1 MLRECS
7 FVSTHC
13 EKFMSFSFVLHRI
26 GLFAAV
32 LLGCQLSF
40 SGTLNSAL
48 LQESQGQGTAPPAK
62 VSIGFDGNVKL
73 GKWVPIFVSLD
84 PSTSASKF
92 EVENIDGDDTPVI
105 YQGPLLSDPK
115 SPGQYQAWTR
125 IGRSYG
131 KSELRLLNSSDELIE
146 TFQLS
151 FTGKDRVGKFIG
163 STQEL
168 ILTLEPQDL
177 FKKSIESVSSLASQE
192 DARIIA
198 ALGENNTLPFNW
210 LEYDSA
216 DAILL
221 VTSDIERVERISEV
235 QLDAIETWV
244 KQGGTLILSATSN
257 ANQLLSENGSLARFC
272 PGNFVGLDECF
283 NSSRLETF
291 CDSQEKL
298 LPAKN
303 DSIPIVQIEDV
314 RGTVLVDNSNTKNR
328 KPLIIKTAYGMG
340 KVIFVTFDLDTSK
353 TTEWIGFPKL
363 VEKLVSGAAT
373 ERETTSST
381 AARGSSV
388 SHFGYKDLIGQL
400 RVPLDRFRDVQFV
413 KFAMI
418 ALLIGLYILCIGP
431 GDYFLLHKFFKKMEL
446 TWITFPLV
454 SLIFCGLAIGISVAT
469 RPDTI
474 KINQLEIID
483 IDTINGEVR
492 GTVWGNL
499 YSPIGQTC
507 SIGLEKSHQLGFEID
522 SNLLTWHGLP
532 GNGLG
537 GMATTANPGLLKTN
551 YEQSFKVSE
560 NGQTLNTEIENLPLQ
575 VSSTKPIFATWWASI
590 EPESRVQLN
599 RDPRLTQLRGRVNY
613 KLPFK
618 LKNCRLI
625 FENWAYVLE
634 NPLNPSDTFD
644 VQTGTT
650 EKSLKSI
657 LTRKVKLKKSDRSEN
672 SPWDPTDIRVNR
684 IADIMMFYQASG
696 GMAYTNL
703 SHQYHS
709 FTDMTDQLNL
719 HRAILVGEV
728 DEPGAILK
736 INGESALSQ
745 YDQTTTIVRILLEV
759 QY

>member
-1 MLRECS
+1 
-7 FVSTHC
+7 
-13 EKFMSFSFVLHRI
+13 MSFSFALHRI

-40 SGTLNSAL
+40 SLPLSSAHFQPK
-48 LQESQGQGTAPPAK
+48 QESTPSAS
-62 VSIGFDGNVKL
+62 VSIGFDGKVKL
-73 GKWVPIFVSLD
+73 GKWVPIFISLD
-84 PSTSASKF
+84 PSTSAAKF
-92 EVENIDGDDTPVI
+92 EVENLDGDDTPVI
-105 YQGPLLSDPK
+105 YKGPLLSDPK
-115 SPGQYQAWTR
+115 FPGRYQAWTR
-125 IGRSYG
+125 IGRTYG
-131 KSELRLLNSSDELIE
+131 KFELRLLNAADDIIE
-146 TFQLS
+146 TKRFN
-151 FTGKDRVGKFIG
+151 FTGSDRTEEFIG

-168 ILTLEPQDL
+168 VLTLEPQDL
-177 FKKSIESVSSLASQE
+177 FKKSIESVSSLASRE

-198 ALGENNTLPFNW
+198 ALGKESILPFNW
-210 LEYDSA
+210 LGYDSA
-216 DAILL
+216 DAILM
-221 VTSDIERVERISEV
+221 VTSDLERIDRISDV

-244 KQGGTLILSATSN
+244 KQGGTLILSAASN
-257 ANQLLSENGSLARFC
+257 ADRLLSENGRLARFC
-272 PGNFVGLDECF
+272 PGNFVGLGECK

-291 CDSQEKL
+291 CDSQEQL
-298 LPAKN
+298 LPSKD
-303 DSIPIVQIEDV
+303 DSIPIVRIEDV
-314 RGTVLVDNSNTKNR
+314 RGIVLVDNSNAKNR
-328 KPLIIKTAYGMG
+328 KPLIVKTACGMG
-340 KVIFVTFDLDTSK
+340 KVIFVTFDLDSPRM
-353 TTEWIGFPKL
+353 TEWIGFPKL
-363 VEKLVSGAAT
+363 VENLISGART

-381 AARGSSV
+381 TSQGSSV

-431 GDYFLLHKFFKKMEL
+431 GDYFLLRKLFKKMEL

-454 SLIFCGLAIGISVAT
+454 SLIFCGLAIGISRAT

-492 GTVWGNL
+492 GSVWGNI

-507 SIGLEKSHQLGFEID
+507 SIGLDKSHQLGFEID
-522 SNLLTWHGLP
+522 SSLITWHGLP
-532 GNGLG
+532 GDGLG
-537 GMATTANPGLLKTN
+537 GMTTTANPGLLKTN
-551 YEQSFKVSE
+551 YEQSFTIGE
-560 NGQTLNTEIENLPLQ
+560 NGQTLNTEIEDLPLQ

-634 NPLNPSDTFD
+634 NPLNPGDTFD

-650 EKSLKSI
+650 EKSLRSI

-728 DEPGAILK
+728 DAPGAILK
-736 INGESALSQ
+736 VNGNSALPQ
-745 YDQTTTIVRILLEV
+745 YDQTTTVVRILLEV

>member
-1 MLRECS
+1 
-7 FVSTHC
+7 
-13 EKFMSFSFVLHRI
+13 MSFSFVLHRI
-26 GLFAAV
+26 GLFAAI
-32 LLGCQLSF
+32 LLVCLISVI
-40 SGTLNSAL
+40 SPLNAAL
-48 LQESQGQGTAPPAK
+48 FQESQAKDTSLPSK
-62 VSIGFDGNVKL
+62 VSIGFDGNIKL

-84 PSTSASKF
+84 PTTSATKF
-92 EVENIDGDDTPVI
+92 EVENLDGDDTPVI
-105 YQGPLLSDPK
+105 YKGPLLSDPN
-115 SPGQYQAWTR
+115 SPGRYQAWTR
-125 IGRSYG
+125 IGRTYG
-131 KSELRLLNSSDELIE
+131 KSELRLLNSSNELVE

-151 FTGKDRVGKFIG
+151 FTGKDRVGKFIR

-168 ILTLEPQDL
+168 VITLEPQDL

-198 ALGENNTLPFNW
+198 ALSENTTLPFNW

-216 DAILL
+216 DAVLM
-221 VTSDIERVERISEV
+221 VTSDIERIDRISEG
-235 QLDAIETWV
+235 QLEAIESWV
-244 KQGGTLILSATSN
+244 KQGGTLILSATAN
-257 ANQLLSENGSLARFC
+257 ANQLLSENGRLARFC
-272 PGNFVGLDECF
+272 PGNFVGLSECS

-298 LPAKN
+298 LPANN
-303 DSIPIVQIEDV
+303 DSISIVQIADV
-314 RGTVLVDNSNTKNR
+314 RGTVLVDNSSTKNR
-328 KPLIIKTAYGMG
+328 KPLIIKTAYGLG
-340 KVIFVTFDLDTSK
+340 KVIFVTFDLDTPR
-353 TTEWIGFPKL
+353 TAEWIGFPKL
-363 VEKLVSGAAT
+363 IEKLVSGAAT
-373 ERETTSST
+373 EREATSST
-381 AARGSSV
+381 ASRGSSV

-400 RVPLDRFRDVQFV
+400 RVPLDRFRDVKFV

-454 SLIFCGLAIGISVAT
+454 SLIFCGFAIGISIAT

-474 KINQLEIID
+474 KVNQLEIID

-492 GTVWGNL
+492 GAVWSNL
-499 YSPIGQTC
+499 YSPTGQTC

-537 GMATTANPGLLKTN
+537 GMTTIANPGLLKTN
-551 YEQSFKVSE
+551 YQQSFKISDK
-560 NGQTLNTEIENLPLQ
+560 GQTLDAEIENLPLQ
-575 VSSTKPIFATWWASI
+575 VSSTKPIFATWWGKI
-590 EPESRVQLN
+590 EPESRIQLN

-613 KLPFK
+613 KFPFK

-634 NPLNPSDTFD
+634 DPLAPGDTFD

-650 EKSLKSI
+650 ERSLKSI

-684 IADIMMFYQASG
+684 IADIMMFYQAAG

-703 SHQYHS
+703 SHRYHS

-719 HRAILVGEV
+719 RRAILVGEV
-728 DEPGAILK
+728 DRPGAILK
-736 INGESALSQ
+736 IDGESALSQ

-759 QY
+759 RY

>member
-1 MLRECS
+1 
-7 FVSTHC
+7 
-13 EKFMSFSFVLHRI
+13 MSFSFALHRI

-40 SGTLNSAL
+40 SLPLSSARL
-48 LQESQGQGTAPPAK
+48 QPKQESTPSAT
-62 VSIGFDGNVKL
+62 VSIGFDGKVKL
-73 GKWVPIFVSLD
+73 GKWVPIFISLD
-84 PSTSASKF
+84 PSTSAAKF
-92 EVENIDGDDTPVI
+92 EVENLDGDDTPVI
-105 YQGPLLSDPK
+105 YKGPLLSDPK
-115 SPGQYQAWTR
+115 FPGRYQAWTR
-125 IGRSYG
+125 IGRTYG
-131 KSELRLLNSSDELIE
+131 KFELRLLNAADDIIE
-146 TFQLS
+146 TKRFN
-151 FTGKDRVGKFIG
+151 FTGSDRTEEFIG

-168 ILTLEPQDL
+168 VLTLEPQDL
-177 FKKSIESVSSLASQE
+177 FKKSIESVSSLASRE

-198 ALGENNTLPFNW
+198 ALGEKSILPFNW
-210 LEYDSA
+210 LGYDSA
-216 DAILL
+216 DAILM
-221 VTSDIERVERISEV
+221 VTSDLERIDRISDV

-244 KQGGTLILSATSN
+244 KQGGTLILSAASN
-257 ANQLLSENGSLARFC
+257 ADRLLSENGRLARFC
-272 PGNFVGLDECF
+272 PGNFVGLGECN

-291 CDSQEKL
+291 CDSQEQL
-298 LPAKN
+298 LPSKD
-303 DSIPIVQIEDV
+303 DSIPIVRIEDV
-314 RGTVLVDNSNTKNR
+314 RGIVLVDNSNAKNR
-328 KPLIIKTAYGMG
+328 KPLIVKTACGMG
-340 KVIFVTFDLDTSK
+340 KVIFVTFDLDSPRM
-353 TTEWIGFPKL
+353 TEWIGFPKL
-363 VEKLVSGAAT
+363 VENLISGART

-381 AARGSSV
+381 TSQGSSV

-431 GDYFLLHKFFKKMEL
+431 GDYFLLRKLFKKMEL

-454 SLIFCGLAIGISVAT
+454 SLIFCGLAIGISRAT

-492 GTVWGNL
+492 GSVWGNL
-499 YSPIGQTC
+499 YSPTGQTC
-507 SIGLEKSHQLGFEID
+507 SIGLDKSHQLGFEID
-522 SNLLTWHGLP
+522 SNLITWHGLP

-537 GMATTANPGLLKTN
+537 GMTTTANPGLLKTN
-551 YEQSFKVSE
+551 YEQSFQIGE
-560 NGQTLNTEIENLPLQ
+560 NGQTLNTEIEDLPLQ

-634 NPLNPSDTFD
+634 NPLNPGDTFD

-650 EKSLKSI
+650 EKSLRSI

-696 GMAYTNL
+696 GKAYTNL

-736 INGESALSQ
+736 VNGKSALAQ
-745 YDQTTTIVRILLEV
+745 YDQTTTVVRILLEV

>member
-1 MLRECS
+1 MLRVCS

-13 EKFMSFSFVLHRI
+13 EKFMSFSSVLHRI

-32 LLGCQLSF
+32 LLVCQLGLTGS
-40 SGTLNSAL
+40 LNSAL
-48 LQESQGQGTAPPAK
+48 LQESQPAEASSLPK
-62 VSIGFDGNVKL
+62 ISIGFDGNVKL
-73 GKWVPIFVSLD
+73 GKWVPIFISLA
-84 PSTSASKF
+84 PKSLATKF
-92 EVENIDGDDTPVI
+92 EVENLDGDDTPVI
-105 YQGPLLSDPK
+105 YKGPLLSDSK
-115 SPGQYQAWTR
+115 FPGQYQAWTR
-125 IGRSYG
+125 IGRTYG
-131 KSELRLLNSSDELIE
+131 KAELRLLNSADEVIDA
-146 TFQLS
+146 FQLS
-151 FTGKDRVGKFIG
+151 FTGQDRVGKFIG

-168 ILTLEPQDL
+168 VLTLEPQKL
-177 FKKSIESVSSLASQE
+177 FKESIESVSSLASKE

-198 ALGENNTLPFNW
+198 ALGEDAPLPLNW

-216 DAILL
+216 DAILM
-221 VTSDIERVERISEV
+221 VTSDIERIDQISEV

-244 KQGGTLILSATSN
+244 KQGGTLILSATTN
-257 ANQLLSENGSLARFC
+257 ANQLISKNGRLARFC
-272 PGNFVGLDECF
+272 PGTFVGLDTCT

-298 LPAKN
+298 LPATN
-303 DSIPIVQIEDV
+303 ESIPIVKLDEV

-328 KPLIIKTAYGMG
+328 KPLIIKTAFGLG
-340 KVIFVTFDLDTSK
+340 KVVFVTFDLDALK

-363 VEKLVSGAAT
+363 VEKLVSGAVT
-373 ERETTSST
+373 EREITSST
-381 AARGSSV
+381 VSRGSSV

-454 SLIFCGLAIGISVAT
+454 SLIFCGLAIGISIAT

-499 YSPIGQTC
+499 YSPVGQTC
-507 SIGLEKSHQLGFEID
+507 SIGLEKSHQLGFEIESD
-522 SNLLTWHGLP
+522 LLTWHGLP

-537 GMATTANPGLLKTN
+537 GMTTTANPGLLKTN

-560 NGQTLNTEIENLPLQ
+560 NGQTLDTEIENLPLQ
-575 VSSTKPIFATWWASI
+575 VSSTKPVFATWWASI
-590 EPESRVQLN
+590 EPESRIQLN

-728 DEPGAILK
+728 DKPGAILK
-736 INGESALSQ
+736 INGESAQSQ

>member
-1 MLRECS
+1 
-7 FVSTHC
+7 
-13 EKFMSFSFVLHRI
+13 MSFSFALHRI

-40 SGTLNSAL
+40 SLPLSSAHFQPK
-48 LQESQGQGTAPPAK
+48 QESTPSAT
-62 VSIGFDGNVKL
+62 VSIGFDGKVKL
-73 GKWVPIFVSLD
+73 GKWVPIFISLD
-84 PSTSASKF
+84 PSTSAAKF
-92 EVENIDGDDTPVI
+92 EVENLDGDDTPVI
-105 YQGPLLSDPK
+105 YKGPLLSDPK
-115 SPGQYQAWTR
+115 FPGRYQAWTR
-125 IGRSYG
+125 IGRTYG
-131 KSELRLLNSSDELIE
+131 KFELRLLNAADDIIE
-146 TFQLS
+146 TKQFN
-151 FTGKDRVGKFIG
+151 FTGSDRVEEFIG

-168 ILTLEPQDL
+168 VLTLEPQDL
-177 FKKSIESVSSLASQE
+177 FKKSIESVSSLASRE

-198 ALGENNTLPFNW
+198 ALGEKSILPFNW
-210 LEYDSA
+210 LGYDSA
-216 DAILL
+216 DAILM
-221 VTSDIERVERISEV
+221 VTSDLERIDRISDV

-244 KQGGTLILSATSN
+244 KQGGTLILSAASN
-257 ANQLLSENGSLARFC
+257 ADRLLSENGRLARFC
-272 PGNFVGLDECF
+272 PGNFVGLGECN

-291 CDSQEKL
+291 CDSQEQL
-298 LPAKN
+298 LPSKDDA
-303 DSIPIVQIEDV
+303 IPIVRIEDV
-314 RGTVLVDNSNTKNR
+314 RGIVLVDNSNAKNR
-328 KPLIIKTAYGMG
+328 KPLIVKTACGMG
-340 KVIFVTFDLDTSK
+340 KVIFVTFDLDSPRM
-353 TTEWIGFPKL
+353 TEWIGFPKL
-363 VEKLVSGAAT
+363 VENLISGART

-381 AARGSSV
+381 TSQGSSV

-431 GDYFLLHKFFKKMEL
+431 GDYFLLRKLFKKMEL

-454 SLIFCGLAIGISVAT
+454 SLIFCGLAIGISKAT

-492 GTVWGNL
+492 GSVWGNL
-499 YSPIGQTC
+499 YSPTGQTC
-507 SIGLEKSHQLGFEID
+507 SIGLDKSHQLGFEID
-522 SNLLTWHGLP
+522 SNLITWHGLP

-537 GMATTANPGLLKTN
+537 GMTTTANPGLLKTK
-551 YEQSFKVSE
+551 YEQSFKIGE
-560 NGQTLNTEIENLPLQ
+560 NGQTLSTEIEDLPLQ

-634 NPLNPSDTFD
+634 NPLNPGDTFD

-650 EKSLKSI
+650 EKSLRSI

-696 GMAYTNL
+696 GKAYTNL

-736 INGESALSQ
+736 VNGKSALAQ
-745 YDQTTTIVRILLEV
+745 YDQTTTVVRILLEV

>member
-1 MLRECS
+1 
-7 FVSTHC
+7 
-13 EKFMSFSFVLHRI
+13 
-26 GLFAAV
+26 

-40 SGTLNSAL
+40 SLPLSSAHFQPK
-48 LQESQGQGTAPPAK
+48 QESTPSAS
-62 VSIGFDGNVKL
+62 VSIGFDGKVKL
-73 GKWVPIFVSLD
+73 GKWVPIFISLD
-84 PSTSASKF
+84 PSTSAAKF
-92 EVENIDGDDTPVI
+92 EVENLDGDDTPVI
-105 YQGPLLSDPK
+105 YKGPLLSDPK
-115 SPGQYQAWTR
+115 FPGRYQAWTR
-125 IGRSYG
+125 IGRTYG
-131 KSELRLLNSSDELIE
+131 KFELRLLNAADDIIE
-146 TFQLS
+146 TKRFN
-151 FTGKDRVGKFIG
+151 FTGSDRTEEFIG

-168 ILTLEPQDL
+168 VLTLEPQDL
-177 FKKSIESVSSLASQE
+177 FKKSIESVSSLASRE

-198 ALGENNTLPFNW
+198 ALGKESILPFNW
-210 LEYDSA
+210 LGYDSA
-216 DAILL
+216 DAILM
-221 VTSDIERVERISEV
+221 VTSDLERIDRISDV

-244 KQGGTLILSATSN
+244 KQGGTLILSAASN
-257 ANQLLSENGSLARFC
+257 ADRLLSENGRLARFC
-272 PGNFVGLDECF
+272 PGNFVGLGECK

-291 CDSQEKL
+291 CDSQEQL
-298 LPAKN
+298 LPSKD
-303 DSIPIVQIEDV
+303 DSIPIVRIEDV
-314 RGTVLVDNSNTKNR
+314 RGIVLVDNSNAKNR
-328 KPLIIKTAYGMG
+328 KPLIVKTACGMG
-340 KVIFVTFDLDTSK
+340 KVIFVTFDLDSPRM
-353 TTEWIGFPKL
+353 TEWIGFPKL
-363 VEKLVSGAAT
+363 VENLISGART

-381 AARGSSV
+381 TSQGSSV

-431 GDYFLLHKFFKKMEL
+431 GDYFLLRKLFKKMEL

-454 SLIFCGLAIGISVAT
+454 SLIFCGLAIGISRAT

-492 GTVWGNL
+492 GSVWGNI

-507 SIGLEKSHQLGFEID
+507 SIGLDKSHQLGFEID
-522 SNLLTWHGLP
+522 SSLITWHGLP
-532 GNGLG
+532 GDGLG
-537 GMATTANPGLLKTN
+537 GMTTTANPGLLKTN
-551 YEQSFKVSE
+551 YEQSFTIGE
-560 NGQTLNTEIENLPLQ
+560 NGQTLNTEIEDLPLQ

-634 NPLNPSDTFD
+634 NPLNPGDTFD

-650 EKSLKSI
+650 EKSLRSI

-728 DEPGAILK
+728 DAPGAILK
-736 INGESALSQ
+736 VNGNSALPQ
-745 YDQTTTIVRILLEV
+745 YDQTTTVVRILLEV

>member
-1 MLRECS
+1 
-7 FVSTHC
+7 
-13 EKFMSFSFVLHRI
+13 MSFSFALHRI

-40 SGTLNSAL
+40 SLPLSSAR
-48 LQESQGQGTAPPAK
+48 LQPKQEPTPSAT
-62 VSIGFDGNVKL
+62 VSIGFDGKVKL
-73 GKWVPIFVSLD
+73 GKWVPIFISLD
-84 PSTSASKF
+84 PSTSAAKF
-92 EVENIDGDDTPVI
+92 EVENLDGDDTPVI
-105 YQGPLLSDPK
+105 YKGPLLSDPK
-115 SPGQYQAWTR
+115 FPGRYQAWTR
-125 IGRSYG
+125 IGRTYG
-131 KSELRLLNSSDELIE
+131 KFELRLLNAADDIIE
-146 TFQLS
+146 TKRFN
-151 FTGKDRVGKFIG
+151 FTGSDRTEEFIG

-168 ILTLEPQDL
+168 VLTLEPQDL
-177 FKKSIESVSSLASQE
+177 FKKSIESVSSLASRE

-198 ALGENNTLPFNW
+198 ALGEKSILPFNW
-210 LEYDSA
+210 LGYDSA
-216 DAILL
+216 DAILM
-221 VTSDIERVERISEV
+221 VTSDLERIDRISDV

-244 KQGGTLILSATSN
+244 KQGGTLILSAASN
-257 ANQLLSENGSLARFC
+257 ADRLLSENGRLARFC
-272 PGNFVGLDECF
+272 PGNFVGLGECK

-291 CDSQEKL
+291 CDSQEQL
-298 LPAKN
+298 LPSKD
-303 DSIPIVQIEDV
+303 DSIPIVRIEDV
-314 RGTVLVDNSNTKNR
+314 RGIVLVDNSNAKNR
-328 KPLIIKTAYGMG
+328 KPLIVKTACGMG
-340 KVIFVTFDLDTSK
+340 KVIFVTFDLDSPRM
-353 TTEWIGFPKL
+353 TEWIGFPKL
-363 VEKLVSGAAT
+363 VENLISGART

-381 AARGSSV
+381 TSQGSSV

-431 GDYFLLHKFFKKMEL
+431 GDYFLLRKLFKKMEL

-454 SLIFCGLAIGISVAT
+454 SLIFCGLAIGISKAT

-492 GTVWGNL
+492 GSVWGNL
-499 YSPIGQTC
+499 YSPTGQTC
-507 SIGLEKSHQLGFEID
+507 SIGLDKSHQLGFEID
-522 SNLLTWHGLP
+522 SNLITWHGLP

-537 GMATTANPGLLKTN
+537 GMTTTANPGLLKTN
-551 YEQSFKVSE
+551 YEQSFQIGE
-560 NGQTLNTEIENLPLQ
+560 NGQTLSTEIEDLPLQ

-634 NPLNPSDTFD
+634 NPLNPGDTFD

-650 EKSLKSI
+650 EKSLRSI

-696 GMAYTNL
+696 GKAYTNL

-736 INGESALSQ
+736 VNGKSALTQ
-745 YDQTTTIVRILLEV
+745 YDQTTTVVRILLEV

>member
-1 MLRECS
+1 MRN
-7 FVSTHC
+7 
-13 EKFMSFSFVLHRI
+13 
-26 GLFAAV
+26 GA
-32 LLGCQLSF
+32 
-40 SGTLNSAL
+40 
-48 LQESQGQGTAPPAK
+48 
-62 VSIGFDGNVKL
+62 
-73 GKWVPIFVSLD
+73 SL
-84 PSTSASKF
+84 
-92 EVENIDGDDTPVI
+92 
-105 YQGPLLSDPK
+105 
-115 SPGQYQAWTR
+115 W
-125 IGRSYG
+125 
-131 KSELRLLNSSDELIE
+131 IE
-146 TFQLS
+146 
-151 FTGKDRVGKFIG
+151 
-163 STQEL
+163 
-168 ILTLEPQDL
+168 
-177 FKKSIESVSSLASQE
+177 
-192 DARIIA
+192 
-198 ALGENNTLPFNW
+198 
-210 LEYDSA
+210 
-216 DAILL
+216 
-221 VTSDIERVERISEV
+221 
-235 QLDAIETWV
+235 
-244 KQGGTLILSATSN
+244 GGTLILSAASN
-257 ANQLLSENGSLARFC
+257 ADRLLSENGRLARFC
-272 PGNFVGLDECF
+272 PGNFVGLGECN

-291 CDSQEKL
+291 CDSQEQL
-298 LPAKN
+298 LPSK
-303 DSIPIVQIEDV
+303 DESIPIVQIEDV
-314 RGTVLVDNSNTKNR
+314 RGTVLVDNSNAKNR
-328 KPLIIKTAYGMG
+328 KPLIVKTAYGMG
-340 KVIFVTFDLDTSK
+340 KVIFVTFDLDSQK

-363 VEKLVSGAAT
+363 IENLISGART

-381 AARGSSV
+381 TSRGSSV

-431 GDYFLLHKFFKKMEL
+431 GDYFLLHKLFKKMEL

-454 SLIFCGLAIGISVAT
+454 SLIFCGLAIGISRAT

-492 GTVWGNL
+492 GSVWGNL
-499 YSPIGQTC
+499 YSPTGQTC
-507 SIGLEKSHQLGFEID
+507 SIGLVKSHQLGFEID
-522 SNLLTWHGLP
+522 SNLITWHGLP
-532 GNGLG
+532 GNGVG
-537 GMATTANPGLLKTN
+537 GMTTTANPGLLKTK
-551 YEQSFKVSE
+551 YEQSFKIGE
-560 NGQTLNTEIENLPLQ
+560 NGQTLNTEIEDLPLQ

-634 NPLNPSDTFD
+634 NPLNPGDTFD

-650 EKSLKSI
+650 EKSLRSI

-736 INGESALSQ
+736 VNGKSTLAQ
-745 YDQTTTIVRILLEV
+745 YDQTTTVVRILLEV

>member
-1 MLRECS
+1 
-7 FVSTHC
+7 
-13 EKFMSFSFVLHRI
+13 MSFSFALHRI

-40 SGTLNSAL
+40 SLPLSSARL
-48 LQESQGQGTAPPAK
+48 QPRQESTPSATI
-62 VSIGFDGNVKL
+62 SIGFDGKVKL
-73 GKWVPIFVSLD
+73 GKWVPIFISLD
-84 PSTSASKF
+84 PSTSAAKF
-92 EVENIDGDDTPVI
+92 EVENLDGDDTPVI
-105 YQGPLLSDPK
+105 YKGPLLSDPK
-115 SPGQYQAWTR
+115 FPGQYQAWTR
-125 IGRSYG
+125 IGRTYG
-131 KSELRLLNSSDELIE
+131 KFELRLFNAADGIIE
-146 TFQLS
+146 TRRFN
-151 FTGKDRVGKFIG
+151 FTGSDRVEEFIG

-168 ILTLEPQDL
+168 VLTLEPQDL
-177 FKKSIESVSSLASQE
+177 FKKSIESVSSLASRG

-198 ALGENNTLPFNW
+198 ALGEKSILPFNW
-210 LEYDSA
+210 LGYDSA
-216 DAILL
+216 DAILM
-221 VTSDIERVERISEV
+221 VTSDIERIDRISDV
-235 QLDAIETWV
+235 QLDAVETWV
-244 KQGGTLILSATSN
+244 KQGGTLILSAASN
-257 ANQLLSENGSLARFC
+257 ADRLLSENGRLARFC
-272 PGNFVGLDECF
+272 PGNFVGLGECN

-291 CDSQEKL
+291 CDSQEQL
-298 LPAKN
+298 LPSK
-303 DSIPIVQIEDV
+303 DESIPIVQIEDV
-314 RGTVLVDNSNTKNR
+314 RGTVLVDNSNAKNR
-328 KPLIIKTAYGMG
+328 KPLIVKTAYGMG
-340 KVIFVTFDLDTSK
+340 KVIFVTFDLDSQK

-363 VEKLVSGAAT
+363 IENLISGART

-381 AARGSSV
+381 TSRGSSV

-431 GDYFLLHKFFKKMEL
+431 GDYFLLHKLFKKMEL

-454 SLIFCGLAIGISVAT
+454 SLIFCGLAIGISRAT

-492 GTVWGNL
+492 GSVWGNL
-499 YSPIGQTC
+499 YSPTGQTC
-507 SIGLEKSHQLGFEID
+507 SIGLVKSHQLGFEID
-522 SNLLTWHGLP
+522 SNLITWHGLP

-537 GMATTANPGLLKTN
+537 GMTTTANPGLLKTK
-551 YEQSFKVSE
+551 YEQSFKIGE
-560 NGQTLNTEIENLPLQ
+560 NGQTLNTEIEDLPLQ

-634 NPLNPSDTFD
+634 NPLNPGDTFD

-650 EKSLKSI
+650 EKSLRSI

-696 GMAYTNL
+696 GKAYTNL

-736 INGESALSQ
+736 VNGKSTLAQ
-745 YDQTTTIVRILLEV
+745 YDQTTTVVRILLEV

>member
-1 MLRECS
+1 
-7 FVSTHC
+7 
-13 EKFMSFSFVLHRI
+13 MSFSFALHRI

-40 SGTLNSAL
+40 SLPLSSAHFQPK
-48 LQESQGQGTAPPAK
+48 QESTPSAT
-62 VSIGFDGNVKL
+62 VSIGFDGKVKL
-73 GKWVPIFVSLD
+73 GKWVPIFISLD
-84 PSTSASKF
+84 PSTSAAKF
-92 EVENIDGDDTPVI
+92 EVENLDGDDTPVI
-105 YQGPLLSDPK
+105 YKGPLLSDPK
-115 SPGQYQAWTR
+115 FPGRYQAWTR
-125 IGRSYG
+125 IGRTYG
-131 KSELRLLNSSDELIE
+131 KFELRLLNAADDIIE
-146 TFQLS
+146 TKQFN
-151 FTGKDRVGKFIG
+151 FTGSDRVEEFIG

-168 ILTLEPQDL
+168 VLTLEPQDL
-177 FKKSIESVSSLASQE
+177 FKKSIESVSSLASRE

-198 ALGENNTLPFNW
+198 ALGEKSILPFNW
-210 LEYDSA
+210 LGYDSA
-216 DAILL
+216 DAILM
-221 VTSDIERVERISEV
+221 VTSDIERIDRISDV
-235 QLDAIETWV
+235 QLDAVETWV
-244 KQGGTLILSATSN
+244 KQGGTLILSAASN
-257 ANQLLSENGSLARFC
+257 ADRLLSENGRLARFC
-272 PGNFVGLDECF
+272 PGNFVGLGECK

-291 CDSQEKL
+291 CDSQEQL
-298 LPAKN
+298 LPSKDDA
-303 DSIPIVQIEDV
+303 IPIVRIEDV
-314 RGTVLVDNSNTKNR
+314 RGIVLVDNSNAKNR
-328 KPLIIKTAYGMG
+328 KPLIVKTACGMG
-340 KVIFVTFDLDTSK
+340 KVIFVTFDLDSPRM
-353 TTEWIGFPKL
+353 TEWIGFPKL
-363 VEKLVSGAAT
+363 VENLISGART

-381 AARGSSV
+381 TSQGSSV

-431 GDYFLLHKFFKKMEL
+431 GDYFLLRKLFKKMEL

-454 SLIFCGLAIGISVAT
+454 SLIFCGLAIGISKAT
-469 RPDTI
+469 RPNTI

-492 GTVWGNL
+492 GSVWGNL
-499 YSPIGQTC
+499 YSPTGQTC
-507 SIGLEKSHQLGFEID
+507 SIGLDKSHQLGFEID
-522 SNLLTWHGLP
+522 SNLITWHGLP

-537 GMATTANPGLLKTN
+537 GMTTTANPGLLKTN
-551 YEQSFKVSE
+551 YEQSFQIGE
-560 NGQTLNTEIENLPLQ
+560 NGQTLSTEIEDLPLQ

-634 NPLNPSDTFD
+634 NPLNPGDTFD

-650 EKSLKSI
+650 EKSLRSI

-696 GMAYTNL
+696 GKAYTNL

-736 INGESALSQ
+736 VNGKSALAQ
-745 YDQTTTIVRILLEV
+745 YDQTTTVVRILLEV

>member
-1 MLRECS
+1 
-7 FVSTHC
+7 
-13 EKFMSFSFVLHRI
+13 MSFSFALHRI

-40 SGTLNSAL
+40 SLPLSSAL
-48 LQESQGQGTAPPAK
+48 LQQKQESTPSATI
-62 VSIGFDGNVKL
+62 SIGFDGKVKL
-73 GKWVPIFVSLD
+73 GKWVPIFISLD
-84 PSTSASKF
+84 PSTSAAKF
-92 EVENIDGDDTPVI
+92 EVENLDGDDTPVI
-105 YQGPLLSDPK
+105 YKGPLLSDPK
-115 SPGQYQAWTR
+115 FPGRYQAWTR
-125 IGRSYG
+125 IGRTYG
-131 KSELRLLNSSDELIE
+131 KFELRLLNAADDIIE
-146 TFQLS
+146 TKQFN
-151 FTGKDRVGKFIG
+151 FTGSDRVEEFIG

-168 ILTLEPQDL
+168 VLTLEPQDL
-177 FKKSIESVSSLASQE
+177 FKKSIESVSSLASRE

-198 ALGENNTLPFNW
+198 ALGEKSILPFNW
-210 LEYDSA
+210 LGYDSA
-216 DAILL
+216 DAILM
-221 VTSDIERVERISEV
+221 VTSDLERIDRISDV

-244 KQGGTLILSATSN
+244 KQGGTLILSAASN
-257 ANQLLSENGSLARFC
+257 ADRLLSENGRLARFC
-272 PGNFVGLDECF
+272 PGNFVGLGECN

-291 CDSQEKL
+291 CDSQEQL
-298 LPAKN
+298 LPSKD
-303 DSIPIVQIEDV
+303 DSIPIVRIEDV
-314 RGTVLVDNSNTKNR
+314 RGTVLVDNSNAKNR
-328 KPLIIKTAYGMG
+328 KPLIVKTACGMG
-340 KVIFVTFDLDTSK
+340 KVIFVTFDLDSPRM
-353 TTEWIGFPKL
+353 TEWIGFPKL
-363 VEKLVSGAAT
+363 VENLISGART
-373 ERETTSST
+373 KRKTTSST
-381 AARGSSV
+381 TSQGSSV

-431 GDYFLLHKFFKKMEL
+431 GDYFLLRKLFKKMEL

-454 SLIFCGLAIGISVAT
+454 SLIFCGLAIGISRAT

-492 GTVWGNL
+492 GSVWGNL
-499 YSPIGQTC
+499 YSPTGQTC
-507 SIGLEKSHQLGFEID
+507 SIGLDKSHQLGFEID
-522 SNLLTWHGLP
+522 SNLITWHGLP

-537 GMATTANPGLLKTN
+537 GMTTTANPGLLKTN
-551 YEQSFKVSE
+551 YEQSFQIGE
-560 NGQTLNTEIENLPLQ
+560 NGQTLNTEIEDLPLQ

-634 NPLNPSDTFD
+634 NPLNPGDTFD

-650 EKSLKSI
+650 EKSLRSI

-696 GMAYTNL
+696 GKAYTNL

-736 INGESALSQ
+736 VNGKSALAQ
-745 YDQTTTIVRILLEV
+745 YDQTTTVVRILLEV

>member
-1 MLRECS
+1 
-7 FVSTHC
+7 
-13 EKFMSFSFVLHRI
+13 MSFSFALHRI

-40 SGTLNSAL
+40 SLPLSSARL
-48 LQESQGQGTAPPAK
+48 QPKQESTPSAT
-62 VSIGFDGNVKL
+62 VSIGFDGKVKL
-73 GKWVPIFVSLD
+73 GKWVPIFISLD
-84 PSTSASKF
+84 PSTSAAKF
-92 EVENIDGDDTPVI
+92 EVENLDGDDTPVI
-105 YQGPLLSDPK
+105 YKGPLLSDPK
-115 SPGQYQAWTR
+115 FPGRYQAWTR
-125 IGRSYG
+125 IGRTYG
-131 KSELRLLNSSDELIE
+131 KFELRLLNAADDIIE
-146 TFQLS
+146 TKRFN
-151 FTGKDRVGKFIG
+151 FTGSDRTEEFIG

-168 ILTLEPQDL
+168 VLTLEPQDL
-177 FKKSIESVSSLASQE
+177 FKKSIESVSSLASRE

-198 ALGENNTLPFNW
+198 ALGEKSILPFNW
-210 LEYDSA
+210 LGYDSA
-216 DAILL
+216 DAILM
-221 VTSDIERVERISEV
+221 VTSDLERIDRISDV

-244 KQGGTLILSATSN
+244 KQGGTLILSAASN
-257 ANQLLSENGSLARFC
+257 ADRLLSENGRLARFC
-272 PGNFVGLDECF
+272 PGNFVGLGECK

-291 CDSQEKL
+291 CDSQEQL
-298 LPAKN
+298 LPSKD
-303 DSIPIVQIEDV
+303 DSIPIVRIEDV
-314 RGTVLVDNSNTKNR
+314 RGIVLVDNSNAKNR
-328 KPLIIKTAYGMG
+328 KPLIVKTACGMG
-340 KVIFVTFDLDTSK
+340 KVIFVTFDLDSPRM
-353 TTEWIGFPKL
+353 TEWIGFPKL
-363 VEKLVSGAAT
+363 VENLISGART

-381 AARGSSV
+381 TSQGSSV

-431 GDYFLLHKFFKKMEL
+431 GDYFLLRKLFKKMEL

-454 SLIFCGLAIGISVAT
+454 SLIFCGLAIGISKAT

-492 GTVWGNL
+492 GSVWGNL
-499 YSPIGQTC
+499 YSPTGQTC
-507 SIGLEKSHQLGFEID
+507 SIGLDKSHQLGFEID
-522 SNLLTWHGLP
+522 SNLITWHGLP

-537 GMATTANPGLLKTN
+537 GMTTTANPGLLKTN
-551 YEQSFKVSE
+551 YEQSFQIGE
-560 NGQTLNTEIENLPLQ
+560 NGQTLSTEIEDLPLQ

-634 NPLNPSDTFD
+634 NPLNPGDTFD

-650 EKSLKSI
+650 EKSLRSI

-696 GMAYTNL
+696 GKAYTNL

-736 INGESALSQ
+736 VNGKSALTQ
-745 YDQTTTIVRILLEV
+745 YDQTTTVVRILLEV

>member
-1 MLRECS
+1 
-7 FVSTHC
+7 
-13 EKFMSFSFVLHRI
+13 MSFSFALHRI

-40 SGTLNSAL
+40 SLPLSSAHFQPK
-48 LQESQGQGTAPPAK
+48 QESTPSAT
-62 VSIGFDGNVKL
+62 VSIGFDGKVKL
-73 GKWVPIFVSLD
+73 GKWVPIFISLD
-84 PSTSASKF
+84 PSTSAAKF
-92 EVENIDGDDTPVI
+92 EVENLDGDDTPVI
-105 YQGPLLSDPK
+105 YKGPLLSDPK
-115 SPGQYQAWTR
+115 FPGRYQAWTR
-125 IGRSYG
+125 IGRTYG
-131 KSELRLLNSSDELIE
+131 KFELRLLNAADDIIE
-146 TFQLS
+146 TKQFN
-151 FTGKDRVGKFIG
+151 FTGSDRVEEFIG

-168 ILTLEPQDL
+168 VLTLEPQDL
-177 FKKSIESVSSLASQE
+177 FKKSIESVSSLASRE

-198 ALGENNTLPFNW
+198 ALGEKSILPFNW
-210 LEYDSA
+210 LGYDSA
-216 DAILL
+216 DAILM
-221 VTSDIERVERISEV
+221 VTSDLERIDRISDV

-244 KQGGTLILSATSN
+244 KQGGTLILSAASN
-257 ANQLLSENGSLARFC
+257 ADRLLSENGRLARFC
-272 PGNFVGLDECF
+272 PGNFVGLGECK

-291 CDSQEKL
+291 CDSQEQL
-298 LPAKN
+298 LPSKDDA
-303 DSIPIVQIEDV
+303 IPIVRIEDV
-314 RGTVLVDNSNTKNR
+314 RGIVLVDNSNAKNR
-328 KPLIIKTAYGMG
+328 KPLIVKTACGMG
-340 KVIFVTFDLDTSK
+340 KVIFVTFDLDSPRM
-353 TTEWIGFPKL
+353 TEWIGFPKL
-363 VEKLVSGAAT
+363 VENLISGART

-381 AARGSSV
+381 TSQGSSV

-431 GDYFLLHKFFKKMEL
+431 GDYFLLRKLFKKMEL

-454 SLIFCGLAIGISVAT
+454 SLIFCGLAIGISKAT
-469 RPDTI
+469 RPNTI

-492 GTVWGNL
+492 GSVWGNL
-499 YSPIGQTC
+499 YSPTGQTC
-507 SIGLEKSHQLGFEID
+507 SIGLDKSHQLGFEID
-522 SNLLTWHGLP
+522 SNLITWHGLP

-537 GMATTANPGLLKTN
+537 GMTTTANPGLLKTN
-551 YEQSFKVSE
+551 YEQSFQIGE
-560 NGQTLNTEIENLPLQ
+560 NGQTLSTEIEDLPLQ

-634 NPLNPSDTFD
+634 NPLNPGDTFD

-650 EKSLKSI
+650 EKSLRSI

-696 GMAYTNL
+696 GKAYTNL

-736 INGESALSQ
+736 VNGKSALAQ
-745 YDQTTTIVRILLEV
+745 YDQTTTVVRILLEV

>member
-1 MLRECS
+1 
-7 FVSTHC
+7 
-13 EKFMSFSFVLHRI
+13 MSFSFALHRI

-40 SGTLNSAL
+40 SLPLSSARL
-48 LQESQGQGTAPPAK
+48 QPKQESTPSAT
-62 VSIGFDGNVKL
+62 VSIGFDGKVKL
-73 GKWVPIFVSLD
+73 GKWVPIFISLD
-84 PSTSASKF
+84 PSTSAAKF
-92 EVENIDGDDTPVI
+92 EVENLDGDDTPVI
-105 YQGPLLSDPK
+105 YKGPLLSDPK
-115 SPGQYQAWTR
+115 FPGRYQAWTR
-125 IGRSYG
+125 IGRTYG
-131 KSELRLLNSSDELIE
+131 KFELRLLNAADDIIE
-146 TFQLS
+146 TKRFN
-151 FTGKDRVGKFIG
+151 FTGSDRTEEFIG

-168 ILTLEPQDL
+168 VLTLEPQDL
-177 FKKSIESVSSLASQE
+177 FKKSIESVSSLASRE

-198 ALGENNTLPFNW
+198 ALGEKSILPFNW
-210 LEYDSA
+210 LGYDSA
-216 DAILL
+216 DAILM
-221 VTSDIERVERISEV
+221 VTSDLERIDRISDV

-244 KQGGTLILSATSN
+244 KQGGTLILSAASN
-257 ANQLLSENGSLARFC
+257 ADRLLSENGRLARFC
-272 PGNFVGLDECF
+272 PGNFVGLGECN

-291 CDSQEKL
+291 CDSQEQL
-298 LPAKN
+298 LPSKD
-303 DSIPIVQIEDV
+303 DSIPIVRIEDV
-314 RGTVLVDNSNTKNR
+314 RGIVLVDNSNAKNR
-328 KPLIIKTAYGMG
+328 KPLIVKTACGMG
-340 KVIFVTFDLDTSK
+340 KVIFVTFDLDSPRM
-353 TTEWIGFPKL
+353 TEWIGFPKL
-363 VEKLVSGAAT
+363 VENLISGART

-381 AARGSSV
+381 TSQGSSV

-431 GDYFLLHKFFKKMEL
+431 GDYFLLRKLFKKMEL

-454 SLIFCGLAIGISVAT
+454 SLIFCGLAIGISKAT

-492 GTVWGNL
+492 GSVWGNL
-499 YSPIGQTC
+499 YSPTGQTC
-507 SIGLEKSHQLGFEID
+507 SIGLDKSHQLGFEID
-522 SNLLTWHGLP
+522 SNLITWHGLP

-537 GMATTANPGLLKTN
+537 GMTTTANPGLLKTN
-551 YEQSFKVSE
+551 YEQSFQIGE
-560 NGQTLNTEIENLPLQ
+560 NGQTLNTEIEDLPLQ

-634 NPLNPSDTFD
+634 NPLNPGDTFD

-650 EKSLKSI
+650 EKSLRSI

-696 GMAYTNL
+696 GKAYTNL

-736 INGESALSQ
+736 VNGKSALTQ
-745 YDQTTTIVRILLEV
+745 YDQTTTVVRILLEV

>member
-1 MLRECS
+1 
-7 FVSTHC
+7 
-13 EKFMSFSFVLHRI
+13 MSFSFALHRI

-32 LLGCQLSF
+32 LLGCKLSF
-40 SGTLNSAL
+40 SLPLSSAHFQPK
-48 LQESQGQGTAPPAK
+48 QESTPSAT
-62 VSIGFDGNVKL
+62 VSIGFDGKVKL
-73 GKWVPIFVSLD
+73 GKWVPIFISLD
-84 PSTSASKF
+84 PSTSAAKF
-92 EVENIDGDDTPVI
+92 EVENLDGDDTPVI
-105 YQGPLLSDPK
+105 YKGPLLSDPK
-115 SPGQYQAWTR
+115 FPGRYQAWTR
-125 IGRSYG
+125 IGRTYG
-131 KSELRLLNSSDELIE
+131 KFELRLLNAADDIIE
-146 TFQLS
+146 TRRFN
-151 FTGKDRVGKFIG
+151 FTGSDRTEEFIG

-168 ILTLEPQDL
+168 VLTLEPQDL
-177 FKKSIESVSSLASQE
+177 FKKSIESVSSLASRE

-198 ALGENNTLPFNW
+198 ALGEKSILPFNW
-210 LEYDSA
+210 LGYDSA
-216 DAILL
+216 DAILM
-221 VTSDIERVERISEV
+221 VTSDLERIDRISDV

-244 KQGGTLILSATSN
+244 KQGGTLILSAASN
-257 ANQLLSENGSLARFC
+257 ADRLLSENGRLARFC
-272 PGNFVGLDECF
+272 PGNFVGLGECN

-291 CDSQEKL
+291 CDSQEQL
-298 LPAKN
+298 LPSKD
-303 DSIPIVQIEDV
+303 DSIPIVRIEDV
-314 RGTVLVDNSNTKNR
+314 RGTVLVDTSNAKNR
-328 KPLIIKTAYGMG
+328 KPLIVKTAFGMG
-340 KVIFVTFDLDTSK
+340 KVIFVTFDLDSPRM
-353 TTEWIGFPKL
+353 TEWIGFPKL
-363 VEKLVSGAAT
+363 VENLISGART

-381 AARGSSV
+381 TSQGSSV

-431 GDYFLLHKFFKKMEL
+431 GDYFLLRKLFKKMEL

-454 SLIFCGLAIGISVAT
+454 SLIFCGLAIGISRAT

-492 GTVWGNL
+492 GSVWGNL
-499 YSPIGQTC
+499 YSPTGQTC
-507 SIGLEKSHQLGFEID
+507 SIGLDKSHQLGFEID
-522 SNLLTWHGLP
+522 SNLITWHGLP

-537 GMATTANPGLLKTN
+537 GMTTTANPGLLKTN
-551 YEQSFKVSE
+551 YEQSFQIGE
-560 NGQTLNTEIENLPLQ
+560 NGQTLNTEIEDLPLQ

-634 NPLNPSDTFD
+634 NPLNPGDTFD

-650 EKSLKSI
+650 EKSLRSI

-736 INGESALSQ
+736 VNGKSALAQ
-745 YDQTTTIVRILLEV
+745 YDQTTTVVRILLEV

>member
-13 EKFMSFSFVLHRI
+13 EKFMSFSSVLHRI

-32 LLGCQLSF
+32 LLSCQTSLRAPLSA
-40 SGTLNSAL
+40 AL
-48 LQESQGQGTAPPAK
+48 LQDSQASDTNPPSK

-84 PSTSASKF
+84 PATSATKF
-92 EVENIDGDDTPVI
+92 EVENLDGDDTPVI
-105 YQGPLLSDPK
+105 YKGPLLSDPNF
-115 SPGQYQAWTR
+115 PGQYQAWTR
-125 IGRSYG
+125 IGRTYG
-131 KSELRLLNSSDELIE
+131 KSELRLLNSSDELID
-146 TFQLS
+146 TIPLS
-151 FTGKDRVGKFIG
+151 STGQDRVGTFIG

-168 ILTLEPQDL
+168 VLTLEPQEL
-177 FKKSIESVSSLASQE
+177 FKESIESVSSLASKE

-198 ALGENNTLPFNW
+198 AIGKDSPLPFNW
-210 LEYDSA
+210 LEFDSA
-216 DAILL
+216 DAILM
-221 VTSDIERVERISEV
+221 VTSDIERINQISDV
-235 QLDAIETWV
+235 QLDALETWV
-244 KQGGTLILSATSN
+244 KQGGTLILSATAN
-257 ANQLLSENGSLARFC
+257 ANQLLSENGRLARFC
-272 PGNFVGLDECF
+272 PGTFVGLDECY

-298 LPAKN
+298 LPGN
-303 DSIPIVQIEDV
+303 NESFPIVQLDEV
-314 RGTVLVDNSNTKNR
+314 RGTILVDNSNSKNR

-340 KVIFVTFDLDTSK
+340 KVVFVTFDLDASK
-353 TTEWIGFPKL
+353 TSAWIGFPKL
-363 VEKLVSGAAT
+363 VEKLISGAAT

-381 AARGSSV
+381 ASRGSSV

-454 SLIFCGLAIGISVAT
+454 SLIFCGLAIGISIAT

-499 YSPIGQTC
+499 YSPVGQTC
-507 SIGLEKSHQLGFEID
+507 SIGLEKSHQLGFEIESD
-522 SNLLTWHGLP
+522 LVTWHGLP

-537 GMATTANPGLLKTN
+537 GMKTTANPGLLKTN
-551 YEQSFKVSE
+551 YEQSFQVSD
-560 NGQTLNTEIENLPLQ
+560 NGQTLDTEIENLPLQ
-575 VSSTKPIFATWWASI
+575 VSSTKPIFATWWANI
-590 EPESRVQLN
+590 EPESRIQLN

-684 IADIMMFYQASG
+684 IADIMMFYQAAG

-728 DEPGAILK
+728 DKPGAILK
-736 INGESALSQ
+736 INGESAQSQ